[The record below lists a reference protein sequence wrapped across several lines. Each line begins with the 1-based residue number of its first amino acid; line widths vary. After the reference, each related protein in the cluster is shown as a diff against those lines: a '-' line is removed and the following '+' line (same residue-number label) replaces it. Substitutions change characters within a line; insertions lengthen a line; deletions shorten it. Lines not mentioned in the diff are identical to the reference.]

1 MKARTRK
8 SSILIVGDDVH
19 LVTLLQNILAG
30 AGYDLHHAKT
40 IDEVGGIAEQNYFDL
55 ALVDLRLWNHD
66 EQLVLEKLRET
77 VAFGSF
83 PWIALVDAD
92 FTPKG
97 TGGAAGFV
105 HLPVKTNELLTSV
118 AETLSRLQSSRL
130 APDQLPADAAEYI
143 QSNDVR
149 QLLARNLLEQKTL
162 SDIGRTLNITL
173 DINEVLSKVV
183 DAAMVLTRAEESL
196 LLLPD
201 DDDQTLYVRAEKGL
215 DSETVRHFRVRTKD
229 SLAGKVYKTGEPL
242 LIAHAGWL
250 KIKTAYYVQSLL
262 YVPLKIQEHVIGVL
276 GVNNRTT
283 DRTFNEHDQMLLE
296 DLASHAAIAI
306 ENARLYSEMVNRSKE
321 LATLFRVSEVV
332 NSTLALDE
340 VLRLIAEQMT
350 QALNVDWCEI
360 ALFDEDHQYLNI
372 LASYRQVFWAYTL
385 RPHRD
390 RDLDFETV
398 ILTGQPLRSVGK
410 SLYYPSD
417 AWLLPLLED
426 CVLELRYLEGAPRT
440 MPTLY
445 ELGELRTAL
454 ANADVEMRF
463 RVKRLVQRIIRESG
477 ADIAHVWQRQDQ
489 GWMQKVNI
497 GCGIWLKDPMPVLS
511 PDSFPELHQL
521 RHSFTPYLVT
531 AQEENSSNL
540 IDRFSARAVLAL
552 PLIISGSPLG
562 VVVLADTLHLHQFNE
577 REIALA
583 QGLVIQAGNALQNAR
598 LFHDLQLS
606 LNELRRTQIKLV
618 QSARMS
624 AIGELAAA
632 IAHQINNPL
641 TTILGDTELLLTDH
655 HEGDRDWESLQAIYR
670 AGRRAYEVVHRLL
683 GMAYQ
688 VTDEDIPDLMDV
700 NTTINNTLTLVGSHI
715 RHHMIDLQVNLADG
729 LPLAY
734 GLRGQL
740 EDVWLNLLLNARDAV
755 KDRPSPTIGIESYLQ
770 DDKVT
775 VVVWDNGPG
784 ITLENQERV
793 FEAFFTTKSRG
804 EGTGLGLHICRQVV
818 DKCGGQITI
827 QPNEP
832 HGTQMIV
839 SLQVDRNE
847 AHERRDSYIGG
858 G

>member
-1 MKARTRK
+1 MKVRTHK

-30 AGYDLHHAKT
+30 AGYELYHANA
-40 IDEVGGIAEQNYFDL
+40 IDEVGGIAEKSYFDL

-66 EQLVLEKLRET
+66 EQLVLEMLRESI
-77 VAFGSF
+77 AFGTF

-118 AETLSRLQSSRL
+118 AETLSRLQVSRL
-130 APDQLPADAAEYI
+130 ALDQGPTEIPRPD
-143 QSNDVR
+143 DVH

-183 DAAMVLTRAEESL
+183 EAAVLLTRAEESL

-201 DDDQTLYVRAEKGL
+201 DDEQTLYIRAEKGL
-215 DSETVRHFRVRTKD
+215 DSEAVRHFHVKTKD

-250 KIKTAYYVQSLL
+250 EVKTAYYVQSLL
-262 YVPLKIQEHVIGVL
+262 YVPLKVQEHVIGVL

-283 DRTFNEHDQMLLE
+283 DRTFTDHDQTLLE

-306 ENARLYSEMVNRSKE
+306 ENARLYSETVNRSKE

-360 ALFDEDHQYLNI
+360 ALYDEDTHYLNV
-372 LASYRQVFWAYTL
+372 LASYRQVYWAYSH
-385 RPHRD
+385 RPR
-390 RDLDFETV
+390 LGSQPDFEAA
-398 ILTGQPLRSVGK
+398 ISANQPLHIKGK
-410 SLYYPSD
+410 SLYYPSE
-417 AWLLPLLED
+417 AWLVPLLED
-426 CVLELRYLEGAPRT
+426 SVLELRYLEMAPRSI
-440 MPTLY
+440 PKLNN
-445 ELGELRTAL
+445 LDELRAAL
-454 ANADVEMRF
+454 VNADVEMRF
-463 RVKRLVQRIIRESG
+463 RVKRLVQRLVRESG
-477 ADIAHVWQRQDQ
+477 ADIAHVWQHQEHE
-489 GWMQKVNI
+489 WLQKVNI
-497 GCGIWLKDPMPVLS
+497 GCGIWLKDPMPILH
-511 PDSFPELHQL
+511 PDLFPELHQM
-521 RHSFTPYLVT
+521 RKIFTPYLVT
-531 AQEENSSNL
+531 SQNEQNPPLVE
-540 IDRFSARAVLAL
+540 RYHARAVLAL

-562 VVVLADTLHLHQFNE
+562 VVVLADTLHMHQFNE
-577 REIALA
+577 REITLA
-583 QGLVIQAGNALQNAR
+583 QALVLQAGNALQNAR

-655 HEGDRDWESLQAIYR
+655 RPDDRDWESLQAIYR

-688 VTDEDIPDLMDV
+688 ASDEDVPDLMDV
-700 NTTINNTLTLVGSHI
+700 NATINNTLTLVGSHI
-715 RHHMIDLQVNLADG
+715 RHHMIDLQVNLAEG

-755 KDRPSPTIGIESYLQ
+755 KDQPSPTIGIESALRNGMLQ
-770 DDKVT
+770 

-784 ITLENQERV
+784 IRPEYREQV

-804 EGTGLGLHICRQVV
+804 EGTGLGLHICRQIVT
-818 DKCGGQITI
+818 KCGGQITI
-827 QPNEP
+827 QPNNP

-839 SLQVDRNE
+839 SLQVDRKE
-847 AHERRDSYIGG
+847 TYERRDSYIGG

>member
-30 AGYDLHHAKT
+30 AGYDLHHAKA
-40 IDEVGGIAEQNYFDL
+40 IDEVGTIAEQNYFDL
-55 ALVDLRLWNHD
+55 ALVDLRVWNHD
-66 EQLVLEKLRET
+66 EQIVLEKLRET
-77 VAFGSF
+77 IAFGAF
-83 PWIALVDAD
+83 PWIALIDAD

-118 AETLSRLQSSRL
+118 AETLSRLQGSRL
-130 APDQLPADAAEYI
+130 TLDQPPPDTEYI
-143 QSNDVR
+143 RSDDVR

-201 DDDQTLYVRAEKGL
+201 DDDQTLYVQAEKGL
-215 DSETVRHFRVRTKD
+215 DSETVRHFRIRTKD

-262 YVPLKIQEHVIGVL
+262 YVPLKIQEDVIGVL

-283 DRTFNEHDQMLLE
+283 DRTFTEHDQTLLE

-321 LATLFRVSEVV
+321 LSTLFRVNEVV

-360 ALFDEDHQYLNI
+360 ALFDEDNHYLNV
-372 LASYRQVFWAYTL
+372 LASYRQVFWAYAL
-385 RPHRD
+385 RPRRD
-390 RDLDFETV
+390 SDLDFDTV
-398 ILTGQPLRSVGK
+398 ILTGQPLRTVGK

-426 CVLELRYLEGAPRT
+426 SVLELRYLEGAPRT
-440 MPTLY
+440 VPTLY
-445 ELGELRTAL
+445 DLSELRTAL

-477 ADIAHVWQRQDQ
+477 ADIAHVWQRQEQ
-489 GWMQKVNI
+489 GWSQKVNI
-497 GCGIWLKDPMPVLS
+497 GCGIWLKDPMPILP
-511 PDSFPELHQL
+511 PDLFPELHQL
-521 RHSFTPYLVT
+521 RHIFTPYLVT
-531 AQEENSSNL
+531 SQEDPSRL
-540 IDRFSARAVLAL
+540 IERFSARSVLAL

-583 QGLVIQAGNALQNAR
+583 QGLVLQAGNALQNAR

-655 HEGDRDWESLQAIYR
+655 QEGDRDWESLQAIYR

-688 VTDEDIPDLMDV
+688 VTDDDVPDLMDV
-700 NTTINNTLTLVGSHI
+700 NTTINNTLTLVGAHI
-715 RHHMIDLQVNLADG
+715 RHHMIDLQINLAEQ
-729 LPLAY
+729 LPPAY

-755 KDRPSPTIGIESYLQ
+755 KDQPDPAIGIESYLQ
-770 DDKVT
+770 DDKVM

-784 ITLENQERV
+784 ITPDNQERV

-804 EGTGLGLHICRQVV
+804 EGTGLGLHICRQIV
-818 DKCGGQITI
+818 DKCGGLITI
-827 QPNEP
+827 QTNEP
-832 HGTQMIV
+832 RGTQMIV